1 MDAILYGNL
10 RAEIV
15 GDAGVRIQRVT
26 LRQATLDLLRPGQ
39 PGAPQRPWLLGRE
52 REAAAALA
60 AIQDGRP
67 AGFHGACGY
76 GKTTLLADIAAT
88 AAHFWPS
95 SIYLRADRNRIGDL
109 LQQLV
114 ARLYVCDEPVKL
126 TPQECARLLG
136 QASAVIAVDDLRA
149 GPEQVGYLLDL
160 LPGCRLVIGS
170 DEPVLGGR
178 GSSHRLGGLPE
189 EAALEL
195 IAGDLGRPL
204 TGEEHT
210 AARHLVAAVQGQPLH
225 LRQCAALA
233 RDGGH
238 SLPSLARQA
247 AHDPEVLDRLSISA
261 LARGERRALAVLALA
276 AGALLPVTVVETI
289 GQLAYLGEWLE
300 SLHRR
305 GLAERRDD
313 RFGLP
318 VCKAE
323 SYRQLLLRDLDLAAS
338 ARDLS
343 RWLTVASPT
352 APESLSAAEA
362 ALAIMDFAAERG
374 DWAIVARLASA
385 ADRALFLAGRW
396 EAWHHALGQ
405 GLAAARASGDQ
416 AAAAFF
422 AHQQGTLAFCRDRL
436 NEAQRLLRQALTL
449 REQIGDD
456 AGAGVTRHN
465 LRLLEPP
472 DPPRPPRRRVPRR
485 ALTALGGALTTLALA
500 AAAVAITGALR
511 SGRTDGGPPDG
522 PPSSPVAAAPGQPTG
537 SGPGQPAGSGQG
549 PASGPG
555 QPALGFT
562 PTALAVATVGTVV
575 TRQIVA
581 SGGTPPYTFS
591 WSGNPPSGLELST
604 DGTISGIPD
613 TVGRYRFT
621 ITATDSSASTRRGSR
636 RYTLRVA
643 PVPVTI
649 SLSPATLGAE
659 TVGAA
664 VSQQIIASG
673 GTAPYT
679 FSMSG
684 NLPSGL
690 NLSPSGLIS
699 GTPATAGSYQFTVKA
714 TDSAGH
720 SGSQSYTLQVGQAA
734 VTITLSPAALP
745 APDGCAYRAQLTASG
760 GTTPYT
766 FSWSGVVPA
775 GLTLSSSGFIHGILQ
790 NTTTYQFTITATDST
805 GHSGWHSYTL
815 TEDCPSSATTGSATT
830 GSATTGSA
838 TTGSATT
845 GSATTGSATTVPPP
859 G

>member
-1 MDAILYGNL
+1 MNAILYGNL

-15 GDAGVRIQRVT
+15 GDAGVRIQRVA
-26 LRQATLDLLRPGQ
+26 LRQATPDLLRPGR
-39 PGAPQRPWLLGRE
+39 PGVPQRPWLLGRE

-60 AIQDGRP
+60 AITGGRP

-76 GKTTLLADIAAT
+76 GKTTLLEDIAAT
-88 AAHFWPS
+88 ASHFWPS
-95 SIYLRADRNRIGDL
+95 SIYLRADGNRIGDL

-149 GPEQVGYLLDL
+149 SPEQVGYLLDL

-204 TGEEHT
+204 TGEEQT

-261 LARGERRALAVLALA
+261 LARRERRALAVLAFA

-289 GQLAYLGEWLE
+289 GQLVYLGEWLE

-305 GLAERRDD
+305 GLAERHDD

-323 SYRQLLLRDLDLAAS
+323 SYRQLLLKDLDLAAS

-352 APESLSAAEA
+352 APESQSAAEA

-416 AAAAFF
+416 ATAAFF

-436 NEAQRLLRQALTL
+436 SEARRLLRQALTL

-456 AGAGVTRHN
+456 AGADVTRHN
-465 LRLLEPP
+465 LWLLDPP

-511 SGRTDGGPPDG
+511 SGRPDGAPPAG
-522 PPSSPVAAAPGQPTG
+522 PPSSPAAGIST
-537 SGPGQPAGSGQG
+537 PGQPAGSGQG
-549 PASGPG
+549 TPTAPG
-555 QPALGFT
+555 QPALQFT
-562 PTALAVATVGTVV
+562 PTALAAATVGAAVS
-575 TRQIVA
+575 RQIVA

-591 WSGNPPSGLELST
+591 SADALPPGLVLSA

-613 TVGRYRFT
+613 TAGSYRFT
-621 ITATDSSASTRRGSR
+621 IRATDSSASTRRGAQ
-636 RYTLRVA
+636 RYTLQVR
-643 PVPVTI
+643 
-649 SLSPATLGAE
+649 PATLTLSPSTLGAAA
-659 TVGAA
+659 VGAA
-664 VSQQIIASG
+664 VSQQLTAGG
-673 GTAPYT
+673 GTPPYT
-679 FSMSG
+679 FSAAG
-684 NLPSGL
+684 TLPTGL
-690 NLSPSGLIS
+690 TLSTSGLIS
-699 GTPATAGSYQFTVKA
+699 GTPTTAGSYQFTV
-714 TDSAGH
+714 TVNDSAGGR
-720 SGSQSYTLQVGQAA
+720 GSQPYTLQVTLA
-734 VTITLSPAALP
+734 LSPPALP
-745 APDGCAYRAQLTASG
+745 APDGCPYRVQLAASG
-760 GTTPYT
+760 GTPPYT
-766 FSWSGVVPA
+766 FSWSGAVPA
-775 GLTLSSSGFIHGILQ
+775 GLALTPAGFIHGTLQ
-790 NTTTYQFTITATDST
+790 NTTSYRFTVTATDSA
-805 GHSGWHSYTL
+805 GNSGSQSYVL
-815 TEDCPSSATTGSATT
+815 TEDCPPGGGGSA
-830 GSATTGSA
+830 SAAASTAPS
-838 TTGSATT
+838 
-845 GSATTGSATTVPPP
+845 
-859 G
+859 